1 MDSRETSSWPKDK
14 SLQWSDLKR
23 EGHEGYARMADQL
36 RQRAETI
43 LAATGW
49 RELFSGRFGTCAL
62 TGSARYDLMVWPDID
77 NMPVD
82 PGYRIEWA
90 AMLADLNAGL
100 ERAGLRLHKAQMW
113 DDYVDPHP
121 LGAGLYWGIQFVE
134 PDGTAWKSDIWGWEP
149 EDYAIRQTKDAAL
162 IAQLANADRGLI
174 LDLKTQAMARPDY
187 YGPVVGSWHI
197 YQAVLAGAASLDDV
211 ERWKAEN
218 PQW

>member
-1 MDSRETSSWPKDK
+1 MDSRETA
-14 SLQWSDLKR
+14 QR
-23 EGHEGYARMADQL
+23 L

-43 LAATGW
+43 LETTGW
-49 RELFSGRFGTCAL
+49 RDLFISRFGECAL

-77 NMPVD
+77 IHMPVL
-82 PGYRIEWA
+82 PSYRIEWA
-90 AMLADLNAGL
+90 ALLAQLNAGL
-100 ERAGLRLHKAQMW
+100 ERAGLRLHRAQMW

-149 EDYAIRQTKDAAL
+149 DDYAIRQTKDADLVAR
-162 IAQLANADRGLI
+162 LAGADRDLI
-174 LDLKTQAMARPDY
+174 LRLKTEAMARPDY
-187 YGPVVGSWHI
+187 YGLVVGSWHI
-197 YQAVLAGAASLDDV
+197 YQAVLTGASSLEAV

>member
-1 MDSRETSSWPKDK
+1 MDSRETSSRP
-14 SLQWSDLKR
+14 
-23 EGHEGYARMADQL
+23 EEVAAQL

-43 LAATGW
+43 LTTTGW
-49 RELFSGRFGTCAL
+49 RDLFTSRFGTCAL

-77 NMPVD
+77 IHMPVD
-82 PGYRIEWA
+82 PGYRIKWA

-134 PDGTAWKSDIWGWEP
+134 ADGTAWKSDIWGWATD
-149 EDYAIRQTKDAAL
+149 DYAIRQAKDADL
-162 IAQLANADRGLI
+162 LARLARLATADRDLI
-174 LDLKTQAMARPDY
+174 LRLKTEAMARPDY

-197 YQAVLAGAASLDDV
+197 YQAVLAGASSLEAV
-211 ERWKAEN
+211 ERWKADN

>member
-1 MDSRETSSWPKDK
+1 MDSRET
-14 SLQWSDLKR
+14 LRARDLR
-23 EGHEGYARMADQL
+23 R
-36 RQRAETI
+36 RAETI
-43 LAATGW
+43 LDTTGW
-49 RELFSGRFGTCAL
+49 RELFTTRFGECAL

-77 NMPVD
+77 IHMPVD
-82 PGYRIEWA
+82 PDYRIAWA

-134 PDGTAWKSDIWGWEP
+134 PDGTAWKSDIWGWTP
-149 EDYAIRQTKDAAL
+149 EDYAIRQAKDAE
-162 IAQLANADRGLI
+162 LAARLGAADRDLM
-174 LDLKTQAMARPDY
+174 LHLKTEAMARADY
-187 YGPVVGSWHI
+187 YGLVVGRWHI
-197 YQAVLAGAASLDDV
+197 YQAVLAGATSLAEV

>member
-1 MDSRETSSWPKDK
+1 MDSRET
-14 SLQWSDLKR
+14 LR
-23 EGHEGYARMADQL
+23 AADL

-43 LAATGW
+43 LSTTGW
-49 RELFSGRFGTCAL
+49 RDLFTSRFGTCAL

-77 NMPVD
+77 IHMPVD
-82 PGYRIEWA
+82 PSYRIEWA

-134 PDGTAWKSDIWGWEP
+134 PDGTAWKSDIWGWAP
-149 EDYAIRQTKDAAL
+149 EDYALRQAKDAELVAR
-162 IAQLANADRGLI
+162 LATTDRDLI
-174 LDLKTQAMARPDY
+174 LRLKTQAMARPDY
-187 YGPVVGSWHI
+187 YGAVVGSWHI
-197 YQAVLAGAASLDDV
+197 YQAVLAGASNLEDV
-211 ERWKAEN
+211 ERWKADN

>member
-1 MDSRETSSWPKDK
+1 MDSRET
-14 SLQWSDLKR
+14 LRAGDLR
-23 EGHEGYARMADQL
+23 R
-36 RQRAETI
+36 RAEGI
-43 LAATGW
+43 LASTGW
-49 RELFSGRFGTCAL
+49 RDLFTRRFGSCAL
-62 TGSARYDLMVWPDID
+62 TGSVRYDLMAWPDID
-77 NMPVD
+77 IHMPVD
-82 PGYRIEWA
+82 PAYRIEWA

-149 EDYAIRQTKDAAL
+149 QDYARRQDRDADL
-162 IAQLANADRGLI
+162 ITQLATADRGLI
-174 LDLKTQAMARPDY
+174 LRLKTQALARPDY

-197 YQAVLAGAASLDDV
+197 YQAVLTGATSLDDV